1 MTFKGWPEAAIAF
14 YAGLEVDNSKAYWTA
29 RRPIYDE
36 CVKAPFEELS
46 AIVEKEFGPLRLFR
60 PNRDIRFSKDKTP
73 YKTAAAA
80 VTESQ
85 GGTAY
90 YVQISATGLYAGS
103 GYYHLQTDQ
112 LQRFRD
118 AVADK
123 RSGPKLATEVDALR
137 QKRYEVD
144 ARESL
149 KRAPRGF
156 DPDHPRV
163 DLLRMKGVH
172 AGRTFGDPRWL
183 HTAGAAER
191 IVGAWRDAAPVN
203 RWLDRNV
210 GPSTL
215 APPEAE
221 L

>member
-1 MTFKGWPEAAIAF
+1 MTFNGWPEAAIDF
-14 YAGLEVDNSKAYWTA
+14 YAGLEVDNSKGYWTA
-29 RRPIYDE
+29 HRPIYDE

-46 AIVEKEFGPLRLFR
+46 AVIEQEFGPLRVFR

-103 GYYHLQTDQ
+103 GYHHLQTDQ

-118 AVADK
+118 AVADN
-123 RSGPKLATEVDALR
+123 RIGPKLATAVDALR
-137 QKRYEVD
+137 KKKYDVD

-156 DPDHPRV
+156 DPDHPRI
-163 DLLRMKGVH
+163 DLLRMKGIH
-172 AGRTFGDPRWL
+172 AGRAFGDPRWL

-210 GPSTL
+210 GPSTV
-215 APPEAE
+215 APPEPE